1 METGQADQGR
11 GHGRWESL
19 CAPEIAGSRE
29 RKLVGISSEV
39 ARARVAVLRWK
50 TERVPAQA
58 RGALLV
64 LRLPVPRLSRFSLV
78 PVTLAPPLAGSRT
91 SLLSSMVDP
100 LGSEGAKPVV
110 EAMER
115 MALWFSGQDPETLYC
130 IDVLEPQYP
139 QLGVVGTK
147 TLLAP
152 LPVCLRKVVGGP
164 DNH

>member
-11 GHGRWESL
+11 GHGRWESP
-19 CAPEIAGSRE
+19 CAPETAGSRE

-39 ARARVAVLRWK
+39 ARARVAVLGWK
-50 TERVPAQA
+50 TERVPTQA
-58 RGALLV
+58 RIGLLV
-64 LRLPVPRLSRFSLV
+64 LRLPVPMLSRFSLV

-91 SLLSSMVDP
+91 SLLFIHGDP

-110 EAMER
+110 QAMER
-115 MALWFSGQDPETLYC
+115 MTLWSSGQDPETLYC

-139 QLGVVGTK
+139 QLGVVDTK
-147 TLLAP
+147 TLLAS
-152 LPVCLRKVVGGP
+152 LPVCLCEVVGGP

>member
-1 METGQADQGR
+1 
-11 GHGRWESL
+11 
-19 CAPEIAGSRE
+19 
-29 RKLVGISSEV
+29 
-39 ARARVAVLRWK
+39 
-50 TERVPAQA
+50 
-58 RGALLV
+58 
-64 LRLPVPRLSRFSLV
+64 
-78 PVTLAPPLAGSRT
+78 
-91 SLLSSMVDP
+91 
-100 LGSEGAKPVV
+100 
-110 EAMER
+110 MER